1 MSCKYITFRRTLLI
15 KEVLQMDQKK
25 IGRFLKTLRK
35 EKNITQEV
43 LAETLNVSSRTV
55 SRWETGT
62 NMPDISLL
70 VELSEFYQV
79 SIPEIIDGERKSE
92 KMNQET
98 KATALKMAE
107 YSKNELT
114 TEKKKIISVFLMIFG
129 IVIIISALAVFPNE
143 SSWGSIY
150 AIIGGFILTAGI
162 YFRIKSV
169 LLKRRSRILCVAGC
183 ILVLF
188 GIFTVSDYIAVT
200 EFHQVP
206 RFSYEKSY
214 GENMVVHKTLFYTVR
229 QTNPGTK
236 DEKIEVLK

>member
-1 MSCKYITFRRTLLI
+1 
-15 KEVLQMDQKK
+15 MDQKK
-25 IGRFLKTLRK
+25 VGLFLKTLRK

-55 SRWETGT
+55 SRWETGS

-79 SIPEIIDGERKSE
+79 SIPEIINGERKSE

-98 KATALKMAE
+98 KDTAIKMAE
-107 YSKNELT
+107 YSKNELN
-114 TEKKKIISVFLMIFG
+114 TERRKIISALLMIFG
-129 IVIIISALAVFPNE
+129 VFIIISALAIFPNE

-150 AIIGGFILTAGI
+150 AIIGGSILTVGI

-169 LLKRRSRILCVAGC
+169 LVKRISRILSVVGCV
-183 ILVLF
+183 IVLF
-188 GIFTVSDYIAVT
+188 GIFTVSDYIAVSQ
-200 EFHQVP
+200 FQQVP

-214 GENMVVHKTLFYTVR
+214 GEDIVEHKTLLYTVI
-229 QTNPGTK
+229 QKNSGTAN
-236 DEKIEVLK
+236 ESIEIKK

>member
-1 MSCKYITFRRTLLI
+1 
-15 KEVLQMDQKK
+15 MDQKK
-25 IGRFLKTLRK
+25 VGLFLKILRK

-55 SRWETGT
+55 SRWETGS

-79 SIPEIIDGERKSE
+79 SIPEIINGERKSE

-98 KATALKMAE
+98 KDTAIKMAE
-107 YSKNELT
+107 YSKNELN
-114 TEKKKIISVFLMIFG
+114 TERRKIISALLMIFG
-129 IVIIISALAVFPNE
+129 VFIIISALAIFPNE

-150 AIIGGFILTAGI
+150 AIIGGAILTVGI

-169 LLKRRSRILCVAGC
+169 LVKRISRILSVVGCV
-183 ILVLF
+183 IVLF
-188 GIFTVSDYIAVT
+188 GIFTVSDYIAVSQ
-200 EFHQVP
+200 FQQVP

-214 GENMVVHKTLFYTVR
+214 GEDIVEHKTLFYTVI
-229 QTNPGTK
+229 QKNPGTSN
-236 DEKIEVLK
+236 ESIKIAK

>member
-1 MSCKYITFRRTLLI
+1 
-15 KEVLQMDQKK
+15 MDQKK
-25 IGRFLKTLRK
+25 VGLFLKTLRK

-55 SRWETGT
+55 SRWETGS

-79 SIPEIIDGERKSE
+79 SIPEIINGERKSE

-98 KATALKMAE
+98 KDTAIKMAE
-107 YSKNELT
+107 YSKNELN
-114 TEKKKIISVFLMIFG
+114 TEKRKIISVLLMIFG
-129 IVIIISALAVFPNE
+129 VFIIISAFAIFPNE

-150 AIIGGFILTAGI
+150 AIIGGAILTVGI

-169 LLKRRSRILCVAGC
+169 LVKRISRILSVVGCVIA
-183 ILVLF
+183 LF
-188 GIFTVSDYIAVT
+188 GIFTVSDYIAVSQ
-200 EFHQVP
+200 FQQVP

-214 GENMVVHKTLFYTVR
+214 GEDIVEHKTLFYTVI
-229 QTNPGTK
+229 QKNPGTAN
-236 DEKIEVLK
+236 ESIEIAK